1 MSSPSV
7 GASRTCASLARVI
20 SDTFSPPVLAVP
32 GLLLGAY
39 FSATPGIYSLA
50 LVYFLVGVV
59 APVMYVLWLVRIGSI
74 TDFHIPDRRDR
85 RGPFLASL
93 GCGILA
99 VGLLAYLGAPAT
111 FIAPVIA
118 LLAETLILFLI
129 TLFWQ
134 VSIHTATTAGVVT
147 FAIYVLGSEAVLLTL
162 LVPLV
167 AWARVYLERHTITQT
182 VWGTLIGT
190 GVFMVLIALRGIVW

>member
-1 MSSPSV
+1 
-7 GASRTCASLARVI
+7 
-20 SDTFSPPVLAVP
+20 
-32 GLLLGAY
+32 
-39 FSATPGIYSLA
+39 
-50 LVYFLVGVV
+50 
-59 APVMYVLWLVRIGSI
+59 
-74 TDFHIPDRRDR
+74 
-85 RGPFLASL
+85 LASL

-182 VWGTLIGT
+182 VWGTLIGCAC
-190 GVFMVLIALRGIVW
+190 FMVLIALRGIVW

>member
-1 MSSPSV
+1 MSNSTV
-7 GASRTCASLARVI
+7 AVSRARTSLARII
-20 SDTFSPPVLAVP
+20 SDVFSPPVLAVP

-39 FSATPGIYSLA
+39 FSSAPGVYSYALA
-50 LVYFLVGVV
+50 YFLVGVL
-59 APVMYVLWLVRIGSI
+59 APVMYVVWLMRIGAI

-93 GCGILA
+93 GSGLVAI
-99 VGLLAYLGAPAT
+99 GLLGYLGAPAT
-111 FIAPVIA
+111 FIAPVIT
-118 LLAETLILFLI
+118 LLAETLVLFLI

-134 VSIHTATTAGVVT
+134 VSIHTATTAGLVT
-147 FAIYVLGSEAVLLTL
+147 FAIYVLGGEAVFLGL

-182 VWGTLIGT
+182 VWGALIGC
-190 GVFMVLIALRGIVW
+190 GCFLVLITLRGVVW

>member
-1 MSSPSV
+1 MSTPSIAANRAY
-7 GASRTCASLARVI
+7 ASMARII
-20 SDTFSPPVLAVP
+20 SDIFSPPVLAVP

-39 FSATPGIYSLA
+39 YSSAPGIYSYALA
-50 LVYFLVGVV
+50 YFLVGVL
-59 APVMYVLWLVRIGSI
+59 APVMYVIWLLRIGAI

-85 RGPFLASL
+85 RGPFLATL
-93 GCGILA
+93 GAGLVG

-134 VSIHTATTAGVVT
+134 VSIHTATTAGLVT
-147 FAIYVLGSEAVLLTL
+147 FAIYVLGVEAVLLSL
-162 LVPLV
+162 LIPLV

-182 VWGTLIGT
+182 VWGTLIGAAC
-190 GVFMVLIALRGIVW
+190 FLVLIALRGVAW

>member
-7 GASRTCASLARVI
+7 VASRTCASLARVI

-32 GLLLGAY
+32 GLLLGAS
-39 FSATPGIYSLA
+39 FSGTPGIYSLA

-134 VSIHTATTAGVVT
+134 VSIHTA
-147 FAIYVLGSEAVLLTL
+147 
-162 LVPLV
+162 
-167 AWARVYLERHTITQT
+167 
-182 VWGTLIGT
+182 
-190 GVFMVLIALRGIVW
+190 